1 MKKTIYK
8 SNGVKA
14 ATPADCLEKEEIQ
27 RLKDYFLSLDLNK
40 PNNLRNFTLFVFNLN
55 VGLRGNDLLSLPK
68 GLIIQNDKVVDSF
81 GIREQKTG
89 KKRIIELNNTA
100 KTVIQEYYDTFYT
113 QLKNSYWLFPSRKKG
128 QGTGHLTLSSFD
140 RILREAH
147 QGSGI
152 NPALTIS
159 SHTSRKS
166 LGSALYEKGIS
177 LEQIQNMFNHN
188 RPETTLIYIS
198 VLKRKSQHLYHEV
211 EL

>member
-27 RLKDYFLSLDLNK
+27 KLKEYFLNLDISK

-68 GLIIQNDKVVDSF
+68 ETIIKNDKVVDVFS
-81 GIREQKTG
+81 IREQKTG

-100 KTVIQEYYDTFYT
+100 KKVIQEYYDTFYL

-140 RILREAH
+140 RILRDAH
-147 QGSGI
+147 KGSGV

-166 LGSALYEKGIS
+166 LGSALYEKGIA
-177 LEQIQNMFNHN
+177 LDQIQNMFNHN
-188 RPETTLIYIS
+188 KPETTLIYIS